1 MIKLEEA
8 LLQLNEDELFGK
20 EKSVAVEQ
28 SEVLKNLGVFSKML
42 QEIMDIIISRDVI
55 LYDDAMKLSDMQ
67 KECMKWIGE
76 MQFILEKYII

>member
-1 MIKLEEA
+1 MIKFEEA

-28 SEVLKNLGVFSKML
+28 SEVLKNLGVLSKML
-42 QEIMDIIISRDVI
+42 QEIMNIIISRDVI

>member
-28 SEVLKNLGVFSKML
+28 SEVLKNLGVLSKML